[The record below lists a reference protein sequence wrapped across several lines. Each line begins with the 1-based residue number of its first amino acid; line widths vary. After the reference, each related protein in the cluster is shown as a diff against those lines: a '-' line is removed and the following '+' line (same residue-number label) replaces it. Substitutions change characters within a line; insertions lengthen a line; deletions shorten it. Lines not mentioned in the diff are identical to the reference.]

1 MHYPLILAAGVP
13 YHAADMAIAEPL
25 TSRGTEQ
32 RHGNETSI
40 TKESAMTES
49 TTVQTGPSTQE
60 LDKSAESGQP
70 RRVVLHMPVDVRSV
84 SLGLLAVLAS
94 VYTLRWAGAVFI
106 PVMVGILSSYALSPV
121 VDWFHTRRVPRAL
134 SAAVLLM
141 GILGG
146 VGATAYSLSDDASK
160 LVEQLPAA
168 TQKLRSA
175 LRVLPGSPRNTLTTV
190 QQAASQLE
198 QAAEETGRSVPA
210 GPGVQRVQIVKPR
223 FDIRDHLWNGSLG
236 IVGMLGQVGTVALI
250 TFFLMAS
257 GDSFRRKV
265 VKLAGPTLSR
275 KKITL
280 QALNQIN
287 DQIQRY
293 MLVQLFTSSLVGV
306 ATWLCFMALGLEHAA
321 VWGIAAGV
329 LNLVPYIGSVVI
341 AAGSA
346 LVAFLQ
352 FGSLEMVLLVSG
364 GSLVIH
370 AIAGFLLTPWLTS
383 RASQMN
389 PVAVF
394 VSMLAWGWL
403 WGLWGLLLGVPI
415 MVAIKAVCDRID
427 DLKPVGEFLGS

>member
-1 MHYPLILAAGVP
+1 MTQSTPP
-13 YHAADMAIAEPL
+13 PADPGALQPNTAAEPA
-25 TSRGTEQ
+25 T
-32 RHGNETSI
+32 
-40 TKESAMTES
+40 A
-49 TTVQTGPSTQE
+49 
-60 LDKSAESGQP
+60 
-70 RRVVLHMPVDVRSV
+70 RRVVLHMPVDVRSF
-84 SLGLLAVLAS
+84 SLALLALLAS
-94 VYTLRWAGAVFI
+94 VYTLHWAGAVFI

-121 VDWFHTRRVPRAL
+121 VDWFHARRVPRAL
-134 SAAVLLM
+134 SAAVLLL

-146 VGATAYSLSDDASK
+146 VGATAYALSDDASK

-168 TQKLRSA
+168 TQKLRAA

-223 FDIRDHLWNGSLG
+223 FDIRNHLWNGSLG
-236 IVGMLGQVGTVALI
+236 LMGVLGQIGTVALI

-257 GDSFRRKV
+257 GDSFRRKL

-293 MLVQLFTSSLVGV
+293 MLVQLFTSALVGV
-306 ATWLCFMALGLEHAA
+306 ATWLCFVALGLEHAA

-383 RASQMN
+383 RANKMN

-394 VSMLAWGWL
+394 VGLLAWGWL

-415 MVAIKAVCDRID
+415 LVAIKAVCDRIE
-427 DLKPVGEFLGS
+427 DLKPVGEFLGT